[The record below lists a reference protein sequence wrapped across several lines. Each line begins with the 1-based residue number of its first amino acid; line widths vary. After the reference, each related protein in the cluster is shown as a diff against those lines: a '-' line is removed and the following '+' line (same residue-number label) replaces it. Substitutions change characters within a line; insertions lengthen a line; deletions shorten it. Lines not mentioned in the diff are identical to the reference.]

1 MGKQSTRAEILERL
15 RSQMEQGRAL
25 LVAATGSGLNA
36 KAAEMGGADLIMIL
50 HTGLMRQRG
59 LPSIAAPERPTN
71 EIVKEMFREQ
81 FAATESIPLL
91 AGVDVGQFPAD
102 GDLNELIDSF
112 MDLGFSGIVNFLSAG
127 EADSPEFVANAAKD
141 VAADEFGALRV
152 AGERQMFESCR
163 AKEAAGVG
171 FDREVELIRLCRE
184 RDIFTI
190 VYVFTPEQAA
200 KMAAAGAD
208 AVSPHCGGTAGG
220 LVGHAFALDYDAA
233 CARLQSMFD
242 AARAENPDIIL
253 LGHGG
258 PFATPADTAEMYR
271 RCNAQGFT
279 SGSGMDRIPIERA
292 LIETAQ
298 AFKTANR

>member
-1 MGKQSTRAEILERL
+1 
-15 RSQMEQGRAL
+15 
-25 LVAATGSGLNA
+25 
-36 KAAEMGGADLIMIL
+36 
-50 HTGLMRQRG
+50 
-59 LPSIAAPERPTN
+59 
-71 EIVKEMFREQ
+71 
-81 FAATESIPLL
+81 
-91 AGVDVGQFPAD
+91 
-102 GDLNELIDSF
+102 
-112 MDLGFSGIVNFLSAG
+112 
-127 EADSPEFVANAAKD
+127 
-141 VAADEFGALRV
+141 
-152 AGERQMFESCR
+152 
-163 AKEAAGVG
+163 
-171 FDREVELIRLCRE
+171 
-184 RDIFTI
+184 
-190 VYVFTPEQAA
+190 
-200 KMAAAGAD
+200 MAAAGAD